1 MPRRR
6 DRDHEH
12 AKEIRRQAKEE
23 LLQEL
28 GILQEQWPICRKA
41 MNEII
46 DDPCRLQRSRD
57 HASQCLQQRRLAATF
72 VGARDAPRPGSLSLS
87 SGEARRRERSPS
99 TRPSSTEV
107 RIPKRFASS

>member
-6 DRDHEH
+6 DREHEH
-12 AKEIRRQAKEE
+12 AKEIRRQPKEE

-28 GILQEQWPICRKA
+28 GIAQEQWPICRKA

-57 HASQCLQQRRLAATF
+57 QASQNVKQRRLAATLA
-72 VGARDAPRPGSLSLS
+72 GARDVQSQHA
-87 SGEARRRERSPS
+87 
-99 TRPSSTEV
+99 
-107 RIPKRFASS
+107 F